1 MSEDNPL
8 ANVDLHLIAA
18 PRAPAGFADGVLS
31 RFASTEAAIAVA
43 KRQRARRLAWIASG
57 AVAAAA
63 AVVAVLWLWPRGP
76 ETGAY
81 ATAEPYHLDVAG
93 LAVELDRG
101 ASISWTVRPGGLD
114 VDQRGRATWTVPA
127 GQHLHVEV
135 AGVGAVDATNATLRV
150 ETQMNLMDGKMIG
163 ATAATAALV
172 TAVTLTVT
180 HGQATVSGAGKELA
194 IKGGQSASVSRG
206 KEPLELITAG
216 DPTAVEIVFCGNA
229 AWTAR
234 ELELMESAIDH
245 VLLPEGSTIGAVSY
259 ATGATLRAEATPKV
273 RFGAGFLGYVPLYK
287 DATGSDLVQGMT
299 MGLSELRKA
308 NAPRKTL
315 VVVGDGN
322 DTNSEAATGMLQ
334 ELHAEAE
341 EQGIEIR
348 AVLAP
353 GKAATPSPI
362 ERAGIQT
369 FDADPVDLTRALAL
383 AMGGTVHPPSVV
395 EVVYEGRGGWMNA
408 DVLRAIG
415 NGMSDIDLAPGSR
428 IGAISYSA
436 GAGTVIPLEP
446 LASFKPAQLGV
457 AKGYA
462 ANTGSDL
469 VVGVTMGLQ
478 ILAEAPEP
486 DKVLIVIGDGHDT
499 RDETAA
505 AKMDEL
511 REQAKQIH
519 VRVRAL
525 QYGSL
530 DTLPGHLL
538 KHLDPHT
545 SEFGGKGYEGRLQ
558 GLQMALTIAP
568 ETIPARGGHAFDSA
582 E

>member
-1 MSEDNPL
+1 GE
-8 ANVDLHLIAA
+8 
-18 PRAPAGFADGVLS
+18 
-31 RFASTEAAIAVA
+31 
-43 KRQRARRLAWIASG
+43 
-57 AVAAAA
+57 
-63 AVVAVLWLWPRGP
+63 
-76 ETGAY
+76 
-81 ATAEPYHLDVAG
+81 
-93 LAVELDRG
+93 
-101 ASISWTVRPGGLD
+101 
-114 VDQRGRATWTVPA
+114 
-127 GQHLHVEV
+127 
-135 AGVGAVDATNATLRV
+135 
-150 ETQMNLMDGKMIG
+150 
-163 ATAATAALV
+163 
-172 TAVTLTVT
+172 
-180 HGQATVSGAGKELA
+180 
-194 IKGGQSASVSRG
+194 
-206 KEPLELITAG
+206 
-216 DPTAVEIVFCGNA
+216 PTAVEIVFCGNA
-229 AWTAR
+229 TWTAG

-245 VLLPEGSTIGAVSY
+245 VMLPEGSTIGAVSY

-287 DATGSDLVQGMT
+287 DATGSDMVQGMT

-322 DTNSEAATGMLQ
+322 DTNNEPAAGMLH
-334 ELHAEAE
+334 ELRADAEKR
-341 EQGIEIR
+341 GIEIR

-353 GKAATPSPI
+353 GKAETPGPI
-362 ERAGIQT
+362 EQAGIQT
-369 FDADPVDLTRALAL
+369 FDAGKVDLTRALAL
-383 AMGGTVHPPSVV
+383 AMGGTVQPPSVV
-395 EVVYEGRGGWMNA
+395 EVVYEGRGAWMNE

-415 NGMSDIDLAPGSR
+415 SGMSDIDLPPGSR

-446 LASFKPAQLGV
+446 LASFKPAQLGI

-462 ANTGSDL
+462 ANKGSDL
-469 VVGVTMGLQ
+469 VVGVMMGVQL
-478 ILAEAPEP
+478 LAEAPEA

-505 AKMDEL
+505 AKMDDL
-511 REQAKQIH
+511 REQAKQMH

-538 KHLDPHT
+538 KHLDPHV
-545 SEFGGKGYEGRLQ
+545 SEFSGNGYEGRLQ
-558 GLQMALTIAP
+558 GLQMALTVAP